1 MSIDGVSLVRHN
13 VSTEIRTRTARNQ
26 TNKECH
32 FGVVIH
38 DAFLFTFLHR
48 PRGPMDKASDFE
60 SEDCGFD
67 PHRGQFSGKC
77 IFYSNHIGSYGSPE
91 QQNEVVAQETNE
103 RSLQIALADCGK
115 RRCE

>member
-1 MSIDGVSLVRHN
+1 MSIDCVSLVRHN
-13 VSTEIRTRTARNQ
+13 VSTEIRTLTARNQ

-48 PRGPMDKASDFE
+48 PRGPMDKASYFE

-77 IFYSNHIGSYGSPE
+77 IFYSNHIGL
-91 QQNEVVAQETNE
+91 QEWKND
-103 RSLQIALADCGK
+103 IP
-115 RRCE
+115 